1 MIRQFAIIFGFL
13 ALGEAL
19 VYFTS
24 VKLPSSIIG
33 MLLLTL
39 SLKLGWIKLSWVK
52 GISDFL
58 LANIAFL
65 FVPAGVSIMLYLD
78 LIEPN
83 ILSIVVSMVVSTIIV
98 LVVSGHVHQLMR
110 RWL

>member
-1 MIRQFAIIFGFL
+1 MIRPFAIILGFL
-13 ALGEAL
+13 ALGEAIVAL
-19 VYFTS
+19 TDI
-24 VKLPSSIIG
+24 KLPSSIIG

-39 SLKLGWIKLSWVK
+39 ALKLGWIKLSWVK

-65 FVPAGVSIMLYLD
+65 FVPAGVSIMLYMD
-78 LIEPN
+78 IIEPN
-83 ILSIVVSMVVSTIIV
+83 ILAIVVSMVVSTIIV
-98 LVVSGHVHQLMR
+98 LVVTGHVHQLMR